1 VLPGGE
7 NFECPQN
14 KPTLDAAHA
23 ADILISYSCRG
34 GLCGS
39 CKGRVIAG
47 EIVYPNGVPA
57 AISAAE
63 VKQGQVLF
71 CSAYATSDLTIE
83 ILKPVF

>member
-7 NFECPQN
+7 KFECPEN
-14 KPTLDAAHA
+14 KPILAAAHA
-23 ADILISYSCRG
+23 ADILISYSCCG

-39 CKGRVIAG
+39 CRGRVIAG
-47 EIVYPNGVPA
+47 EIVYPNGIPT

-83 ILKPVF
+83 ISKPVF